1 MIRRPPR
8 STPKPSS
15 AASDVYKR
23 QELYI
28 AAGISGAIQHLAGMS
43 GSKVIVAINQDAEA
57 PIAQVADYMLV
68 ADLFEALPA
77 LEKAL

>member
-23 QELYI
+23 QLLDKI
-28 AAGISGAIQHLAGMS
+28 N
-43 GSKVIVAINQDAEA
+43 KVSVYKGKKFSDHA
-57 PIAQVADYMLV
+57 PLVIDY
-68 ADLFEALPA
+68 DI
-77 LEKAL
+77 